1 MSVTERASG
10 VLMHISTL
18 HGDYSCGSFG
28 KEAKEFVDFLADAGF
43 SYWQVL
49 PFCIP
54 DDCASPYKSNSAF
67 AGNPAFIDLPTLAGE
82 GLLTAK
88 ELESARQIGRAHV

>member
-1 MSVTERASG
+1 MSVTKRASG

-43 SYWQVL
+43 SY
-49 PFCIP
+49 
-54 DDCASPYKSNSAF
+54 
-67 AGNPAFIDLPTLAGE
+67 
-82 GLLTAK
+82 
-88 ELESARQIGRAHV
+88 